1 MSAYPGGTGEGK
13 SPGDVHS
20 REDAQHEDSA
30 GADGTDAVCVGG
42 RRMKSI
48 KKYAELVGYT
58 IINGKKMNNWRC
70 PNKNCGMGVSE
81 DYAHCPYCGQKI
93 KFREPS
99 KVKMFEIKMKVG
111 GLHE

>member
-1 MSAYPGGTGEGK
+1 
-13 SPGDVHS
+13 
-20 REDAQHEDSA
+20 
-30 GADGTDAVCVGG
+30 
-42 RRMKSI
+42 MKSI